1 MNNAELNAGVNHSR
15 NCTMLDRDPTELLPS
30 PPKKGKNQERGYINA
45 AINNVSLGI
54 NLLSPKLLN
63 RIHSSIRQKKY
74 IYSPYTVYT

>member
-15 NCTMLDRDPTELLPS
+15 NCTMLDRDSTELLPS

-63 RIHSSIRQKKY
+63 RIHSSIRQKNTF
-74 IYSPYTVYT
+74 TVLSSA